1 MGNILPSD
9 HFTNIDT
16 ICPSALR
23 RRDHLDAPPLAAL
36 PPRFDIDDVRTCVRY
51 IQSNK
56 PWENH
61 AGAPYWR
68 VPESM
73 HRRMRNNPHCATV
86 DSDSSAK
93 MGDMYGGGRRNSSA
107 WRPCKTQR
115 CAGSMKREARFS
127 GGFETRRP
135 RRQAENEAVGFG
147 VGRNDIGL
155 RLADLPFSQDDS
167 FGASRNDI
175 GLRPQLCIVYIYC
188 GFEASRND
196 TGVRLVNCVR
206 KSSPYKKMEG
216 WEQRVQLLQA

>member
-1 MGNILPSD
+1 MWRPRRDSNARAR
-9 HFTNIDT
+9 FRRA
-16 ICPSALR
+16 ALYPLSYGGMDLFYSPTLLHGANWGFSR
-23 RRDHLDAPPLAAL
+23 GGFFAHEPTPESFPQVTRLGARAVRAHGPVPAQVAEYLTPVFVVAHSRDHLDAPPLAVL

-115 CAGSMKREARFS
+115 CAGSMKREALFRAVS
-127 GGFETRRP
+127 KREGPGDRP
-135 RRQAENEAVGFG
+135 K
-147 VGRNDIGL
+147 
-155 RLADLPFSQDDS
+155 
-167 FGASRNDI
+167 
-175 GLRPQLCIVYIYC
+175 
-188 GFEASRND
+188 
-196 TGVRLVNCVR
+196 TGPSVSEPVE
-206 KSSPYKKMEG
+206 MT
-216 WEQRVQLLQA
+216 

>member
-1 MGNILPSD
+1 MLGLNSSACGPPSQAVMGNILPSD

-16 ICPSALR
+16 ICPSVLR
-23 RRDHLDAPPLAAL
+23 RRDHLDAPPLAVL

-115 CAGSMKREARFS
+115 CAGSMKREALFRAVS
-127 GGFETRRP
+127 KREGPGDRPKTRPSVSEPVET
-135 RRQAENEAVGFG
+135 
-147 VGRNDIGL
+147 
-155 RLADLPFSQDDS
+155 
-167 FGASRNDI
+167 
-175 GLRPQLCIVYIYC
+175 
-188 GFEASRND
+188 
-196 TGVRLVNCVR
+196 T
-206 KSSPYKKMEG
+206 
-216 WEQRVQLLQA
+216 